1 MRGRFHKLI
10 LVGFCFYLLVD
21 FSSQI
26 PGKSTYGQSISPPSE
41 WRVADGSSF
50 VIATYNIRRGKGDDG
65 KRDIKRAASVLKHM
79 DADIIGLNELSG
91 TLFYGLNNQA
101 EQIGQLLDAGWL
113 FAPTYRQFFQNHFG
127 NGIVTFFPI
136 DEWKVQPLLTSDDH
150 EASFRNMVIVKIPFA
165 SKVVYVLNTHL
176 DRSEVRVKQLR
187 QVLQHFTSLPSP
199 AVLLGDL
206 NTRPDDNIMTDFLSN
221 SEYIDVTRMINENH
235 DVEWIIGKG
244 LTFISGGMEPSVV
257 SDHPAYW
264 AELALE

>member
-1 MRGRFHKLI
+1 M
-10 LVGFCFYLLVD
+10 
-21 FSSQI
+21 
-26 PGKSTYGQSISPPSE
+26 
-41 WRVADGSSF
+41 
-50 VIATYNIRRGKGDDG
+50 
-65 KRDIKRAASVLKHM
+65 
-79 DADIIGLNELSG
+79 
-91 TLFYGLNNQA
+91 
-101 EQIGQLLDAGWL
+101 
-113 FAPTYRQFFQNHFG
+113 
-127 NGIVTFFPI
+127 
-136 DEWKVQPLLTSDDH
+136 LTSDDH

-244 LTFISGGMEPSVV
+244 LTFISGGMEPSGV